1 MIQVVPHSA
10 EKEVNAVAPYGEEP
24 NDGTQALPAADPSD
38 VSENKWIAVIAY
50 ILFFL
55 PLLAARQ
62 SRFAMYH
69 ANQGLVL
76 LIFSIA
82 ANIVL
87 GLIPLIGW
95 ILLPIANLATL
106 VLAIIGIIQAA
117 NGQLKPLP
125 VLGTISIIKTP

>member
-1 MIQVVPHSA
+1 V
-10 EKEVNAVAPYGEEP
+10 KEVDVLSPYNEDQGEAAQP
-24 NDGTQALPAADPSD
+24 KNTTAAADPSD
-38 VSENKWIAVIAY
+38 VSENKWIGVLAY
-50 ILFFL
+50 IIFFL
-55 PLLAARQ
+55 PLLAAKQ

-76 LIFSIA
+76 LILSVA

-87 GLIPLIGW
+87 GLIPVIGW

-125 VLGTISIIKTP
+125 FIGTISIIKTP

>member
-1 MIQVVPHSA
+1 LGPL
-10 EKEVNAVAPYGEEP
+10 
-24 NDGTQALPAADPSD
+24 NDDERGYPAADTPPRVDPAD
-38 VSENKWIAVIAY
+38 VNQNKWLAMAAY
-50 ILFFL
+50 IIFFI

-76 LIFSIA
+76 LLFSIA
-82 ANIVL
+82 CNIVL
-87 GLIPLIGW
+87 GFIPFIGW

-106 VLAIIGIIQAA
+106 VLVIIGILQSA

-125 VLGTISIIKTP
+125 VIGSISLLKIP

>member
-1 MIQVVPHSA
+1 MSPYNEDPHDTASTA
-10 EKEVNAVAPYGEEP
+10 S
-24 NDGTQALPAADPSD
+24 AADPAD
-38 VSENKWIAVIAY
+38 VNENKWIGVLAY

-55 PLLAARQ
+55 PLLAAKQ

-76 LIFSIA
+76 LIFSLG

-87 GLIPLIGW
+87 GIIPIIGW

-106 VLAIIGIIQAA
+106 VLVIMGIIQAA
-117 NGQLKPLP
+117 NGHLKPLP
-125 VLGTISIIKTP
+125 LIGSITIIKAP

>member
-1 MIQVVPHSA
+1 MSPL
-10 EKEVNAVAPYGEEP
+10 
-24 NDGTQALPAADPSD
+24 NDDERGYPAADAPSGVDPAD
-38 VSENKWIAVIAY
+38 VHQNKWLAVAAY
-50 ILFFL
+50 IIFFI

-76 LIFSIA
+76 LLFSIA
-82 ANIVL
+82 CNIVL
-87 GLIPLIGW
+87 GFIPFIGW

-106 VLAIIGIIQAA
+106 VLVIIGILQSA

-125 VLGTISIIKTP
+125 VIGSISLLKVP